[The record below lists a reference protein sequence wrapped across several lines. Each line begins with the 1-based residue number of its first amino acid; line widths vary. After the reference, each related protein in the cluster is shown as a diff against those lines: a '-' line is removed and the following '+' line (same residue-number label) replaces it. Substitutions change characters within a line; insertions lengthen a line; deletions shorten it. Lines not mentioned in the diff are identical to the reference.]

1 MAFRGDPAVKAELL
15 ARLREHAAN
24 GTLRFGATQWD
35 GQGGSPLGI
44 SVQGGDSVDYAERY
58 GYPLALGGLLD
69 PMTAY
74 AAPDTAEGYAL
85 RWVSSVEPGADL
97 SAVPQ
102 RIARTMLRAMGADR
116 LASPYYGDL
125 LSLYEAEG
133 HDAPPPRRAWSEL
146 RRAIEQAAAEAPPHG
161 ERQFALK
168 ACANACWPLRTS
180 RSALTALIADWVQHA
195 AKEHDPEFDAVE
207 HEQAIAMLDRI
218 YAETQ
223 PERDK
228 GEHVDIPAIFR
239 SRAPALAA
247 AFELHL
253 NRANARYIERAR
265 TVPDIVLDTL
275 ATHAS

>member
-1 MAFRGDPAVKAELL
+1 MKAELL
-15 ARLREHAAN
+15 ARLREHADN

-44 SVQGGDSVDYAERY
+44 SVQGGDSGDYASRY
-58 GYPLALGGLLD
+58 GYPLALASLLD

-74 AAPDTAEGYAL
+74 AAPDMAEDYAL

-102 RIARTMLRAMGADR
+102 RIAQYLLIAMGADQ
-116 LASPYYGDL
+116 LASPYYDDL
-125 LSLYEAEG
+125 LILYQAEEL
-133 HDAPPPRRAWSEL
+133 DTPPPRRAWSQL
-146 RRAIEQAAAEAPPHG
+146 RNAIERAAAKAPPMSD
-161 ERQFALK
+161 RQIALK
-168 ACANACWPLRTS
+168 ACATASWPLRTS
-180 RSALTALIADWVQHA
+180 RSLLTTLIANWVQSA
-195 AKEHDPEFDAVE
+195 AKEPDPDFGTAD
-207 HEQAIAMLDRI
+207 HERAIAMLDQI
-218 YAETQ
+218 HKETQ
-223 PERDK
+223 PNRDQ

-253 NRANARYIERAR
+253 NRANARYIARAR

-275 ATHAS
+275 AAHAS